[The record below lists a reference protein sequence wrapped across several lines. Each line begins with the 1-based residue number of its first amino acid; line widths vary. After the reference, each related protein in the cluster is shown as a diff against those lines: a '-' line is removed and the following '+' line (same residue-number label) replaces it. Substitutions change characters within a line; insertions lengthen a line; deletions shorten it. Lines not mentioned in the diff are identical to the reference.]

1 MNNKKKIISKHHL
14 KILNENDNN
23 QTTKYNCR
31 NHLMNKT
38 TIKKADNDET
48 IYISAT
54 ELNGGGV

>member
-14 KILNENDNN
+14 KILNENDN

-31 NHLMNKT
+31 NHLINKT

-48 IYISAT
+48 GKNEIISVQQ
-54 ELNGGGV
+54 N